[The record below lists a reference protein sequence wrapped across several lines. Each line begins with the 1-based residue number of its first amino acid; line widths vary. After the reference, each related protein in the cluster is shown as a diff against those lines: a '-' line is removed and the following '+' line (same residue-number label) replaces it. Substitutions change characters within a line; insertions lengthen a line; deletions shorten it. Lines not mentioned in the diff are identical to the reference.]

1 MRSRPPRYTGRAFY
15 FSARAHTVYGMAYCG
30 YENGYKYRRYR
41 GHVRGRARRIVAL
54 ALLMALLS
62 GLFLWLRLGVAE
74 TLYAASEAQVRSLT
88 SSAVNDAVL
97 TTLQWNGA
105 SYDSVVHIERDGE
118 GNVVGISADAQSV
131 NLIARQTV
139 SLSMANLNA
148 ACAEGVPV
156 PLGAFTGIG
165 LLAGMGPEVTFR
177 VLPVGTVT
185 CDLVSSLTSAGINQ
199 SLHSV
204 SLEVT
209 AAAEIVLPTGS
220 REVSTVTEVLLCES
234 VIVGRVP
241 EVLFGGNLFEG
252 VL

>member
-1 MRSRPPRYTGRAFY
+1 
-15 FSARAHTVYGMAYCG
+15 MAYQG
-30 YENGYKYRRYR
+30 YENGYRYRRYR
-41 GHVRGRARRIVAL
+41 GHVRGRARKIVLL
-54 ALLMALLS
+54 ALLIALLV
-62 GLFLWLRLGVAE
+62 GIVLWLRLGVAE
-74 TLYAASEAQVRSLT
+74 TLYAASEAQVRSIT

-105 SYDSVVHIERDGE
+105 SYDSVVHVERDGE
-118 GNVVGISADAQSV
+118 GNVVSISADAQSV

-148 ACAEGVPV
+148 ACEQGVRV

-165 LLAGMGPEVTFR
+165 LLAGVGPEVTFR

-185 CDLVSSLTSAGINQ
+185 CALASSLTSAGINQ

-204 SLEVT
+204 YLEVT
-209 AAAEIVLPTGS
+209 AAVEIVLPTGS
-220 REVSTVTEVLLCES
+220 RDVSTVTDVLLCES

-241 EVLFGGNLFEG
+241 EVFLGGNLFEG